1 MALKDKYASLIQF
14 VQGNGVTKTVVQ
26 EQDGVLYVTCTAP
39 SSTVKDQIWKMYESL
54 DPEMRSG
61 DLVLN
66 VSIDPTGEQTY
77 EVKSG
82 DNLSKIAAQVGGI
95 TWKDIYEAN
104 RDQIKDPDKIFPG
117 QVLKLPAGH

>member
-54 DPEMRSG
+54 DPVMRSG